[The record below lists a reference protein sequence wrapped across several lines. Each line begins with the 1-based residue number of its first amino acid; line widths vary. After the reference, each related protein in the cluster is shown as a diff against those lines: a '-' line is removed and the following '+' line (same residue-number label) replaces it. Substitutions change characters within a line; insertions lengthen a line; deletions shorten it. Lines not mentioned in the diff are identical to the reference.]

1 MTMENNEK
9 NIERKLRNAKLQ
21 AEQVIENLNTSKN
34 KYIAYKESRPIWT
47 LKQMI
52 ETSTL
57 LYEEKTA
64 FMQKFRKDEGYT
76 EITYRQAMDDINGL
90 GTALMKHGQ
99 TGKRIGVIGE
109 NCYQWAVSYLA
120 AVCGTGVVVPLDK
133 ELAARDLKQLIME
146 AEVTTILFTEK
157 FEKMFRSMEESGETN
172 LELLVNMNAEASAEG
187 VLSWNGLVK
196 EGRQMVKEG
205 ERCFL
210 DAQID
215 PDAMSILLFTSGTT
229 GIAKGV
235 MLCHRNICDNLM
247 VAPTLVKVHP
257 EDIFFSVL
265 PIHHTYECTCGFL
278 MPLYKGASIAYCEG
292 LKYIVK
298 NLQEVK
304 PTIFLGVPLIV
315 ETLYKS
321 IIKNIR
327 KGGKEGLVEK
337 VMKVNRL
344 TSRVGLD
351 LNRKLLK
358 DIYKVFGGRMRIIIS
373 GGAAIDPDIL
383 TFFNDLGFIAIQG
396 YGLTECAPMA
406 ALNPGSHRFMR
417 NASVGHLLPGMEVK
431 IADADEN
438 GIGEICLKGR
448 NIMMAYY
455 NMPEASAE
463 VLKDGWFHTGDLG
476 YVDSENFIYITG
488 RKKNVIIT
496 ANGKNVF
503 PEELEYLLG
512 KIPYAAESLV
522 WAGTEEGSSN
532 NDVISATIIP
542 DKEEVALVLGEEK
555 AADSAE
561 VEKLLWAE
569 VDKINKTLPLFKLIQ
584 KINLREE
591 DFEKTTAK
599 KIKRFVESNK

>member
-1 MTMENNEK
+1 MENK
-9 NIERKLRNAKLQ
+9 DMNIEQKILNAKKQ
-21 AEQVIENLNTSKN
+21 AEQVIENLNTSRN
-34 KYIAYKESRPIWT
+34 KYVAYKESRPVWT
-47 LKQMI
+47 LKQMM

-57 LYEEKTA
+57 LYGEKTA

-76 EITYRQAMDDINGL
+76 EISYNQAMDDINGL

-133 ELAARDLKQLIME
+133 ELGPRELKQLIIE

-157 FEKMFRSMEESGETN
+157 FEKMFRNMAESGETN

-187 VLSWNGLVK
+187 VLSWTELVE

-205 ERCFL
+205 ELCFL

-247 VAPTLVKVHP
+247 VAPTLVKVQP

-406 ALNPGSHRFMR
+406 ALNPGSHKFMR

-448 NIMMAYY
+448 NIMMGYY

-512 KIPYAAESLV
+512 KIPYVAESLV

-532 NDVISATIIP
+532 NDVIAATIIP
-542 DKEEVALVLGEEK
+542 DKEEVALALGEEK
-555 AADSAE
+555 AADHAE

-569 VDKINKTLPLFKLIQ
+569 VDKINKSLPLFKRIQ

>member
-1 MTMENNEK
+1 MENNEK
-9 NIERKLRNAKLQ
+9 NIDLKLRNAKLQ

-47 LKQMI
+47 LKQMM

-57 LYEEKTA
+57 LYGEKTA

-76 EITYRQAMDDINGL
+76 EISYNQAMDDINGL
-90 GTALMKHGQ
+90 GTALMKRGQ

-133 ELAARDLKQLIME
+133 ELAARDLKQLIIE

-157 FEKMFRSMEESGETN
+157 FEKMFRNMAESGETN

-187 VLSWNGLVK
+187 VLSWNDLV
-196 EGRQMVKEG
+196 EDGRRMVKEG

-344 TSRVGLD
+344 TSKVGLD

-406 ALNPGSHRFMR
+406 ALNPGSHKFMR

-448 NIMMAYY
+448 NIMMGYY

-476 YVDSENFIYITG
+476 YVDSEKFIYITG

-512 KIPYAAESLV
+512 KIPYVAESLV

-532 NDVISATIIP
+532 NDVIAATIIP
-542 DKEEVALVLGEEK
+542 DKEEVALALGEEK

-569 VDKINKTLPLFKLIQ
+569 VDKINKTLPLFKRIQ
-584 KINLREE
+584 KIKLREE

>member
-1 MTMENNEK
+1 MENK
-9 NIERKLRNAKLQ
+9 DMNIEQKILNAKKQ
-21 AEQVIENLNTSKN
+21 AEQVIENLNTSRN
-34 KYIAYKESRPIWT
+34 KYVAYKESRPVWT
-47 LKQMI
+47 LKQMM

-57 LYEEKTA
+57 LYGEKTA
-64 FMQKFRKDEGYT
+64 FMQKFHKDEGYT
-76 EITYRQAMDDINGL
+76 EISYNQAMDDINGL
-90 GTALMKHGQ
+90 GTALMKRGQ

-133 ELAARDLKQLIME
+133 ELGPRELKQLIIE
-146 AEVTTILFTEK
+146 AEVTTILFMEK
-157 FEKMFRSMEESGETN
+157 FEKIFRNMAESGETN
-172 LELLVNMNAEASAEG
+172 LELLINMNAEASAEG
-187 VLSWNGLVK
+187 VLSWTELVE

-337 VMKVNRL
+337 VMKANRL
-344 TSRVGLD
+344 TSKVGLD

-406 ALNPGSHRFMR
+406 ALNPGSHKFMR

-431 IADADEN
+431 ITDADEN

-448 NIMMAYY
+448 NIMMGYY

-512 KIPYAAESLV
+512 KIPYVAESLV

-532 NDVISATIIP
+532 NDVIAATIIP
-542 DKEEVALVLGEEK
+542 DKEEVALALGEEK

-569 VDKINKTLPLFKLIQ
+569 VDKINKTLPLFKRIQ
-584 KINLREE
+584 KINLREA